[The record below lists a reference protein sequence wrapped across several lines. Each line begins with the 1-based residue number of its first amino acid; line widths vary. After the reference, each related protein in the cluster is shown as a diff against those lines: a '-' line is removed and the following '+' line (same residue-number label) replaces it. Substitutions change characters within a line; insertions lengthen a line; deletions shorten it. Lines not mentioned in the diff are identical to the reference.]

1 MNRKEQCGQL
11 NAEKQTNET
20 ESLLRLKIQ
29 RLVKNDFSI
38 SIGETAL
45 VTQMKE
51 KILKFLQEE
60 EPRTESPEVSMTDLR
75 LIYKGKVLVDTE
87 SLNFYKIENNDTV
100 QLCPI
105 HRKKVDQPLSNLAGG
120 PIENDDARNEEGKQ
134 QLLNEPSEV
143 TIISFAI
150 VGQPNFGGGRNL
162 LSQDLRTSNQG
173 PQNSVSSNHA
183 STRSSPHRRLM
194 EPMTAAPTPVNTSGD
209 LRNFKFALQET
220 LRRLGE
226 TDMNNNREL
235 ITHLDALVKRAT
247 SLRGSLTEEEKK
259 ETSGLPLETQMSN
272 SELVIS
278 HAGSIDVHGELLVPT
293 MMRCLPF
300 RFNIEA
306 APESP
311 SQASNWMENPGSLV
325 DAESERPNGETG
337 NRPEQSGIFIASQIL
352 ARQLLRNTNAGSIF
366 NMLINRFSQR

>member
-1 MNRKEQCGQL
+1 MDREEEYGHL
-11 NAEKQTNET
+11 NVEKQTKET

-38 SIGETAL
+38 LISETAL

-51 KILKFLQEE
+51 KILKFLKEE
-60 EPRTESPEVSMTDLR
+60 EPRTENPEVSITDLR
-75 LIYKGKVLVDTE
+75 LIYKGKVLVDTK
-87 SLNFYKIENNDTV
+87 SVNVYKIQNNDTV

-105 HRKKVDQPLSNLAGG
+105 HRKKVDQPQSNQAGG
-120 PIENDDARNEEGKQ
+120 STENDDTRNEEGKQ
-134 QLLNEPSEV
+134 QVVTEPSEV

-150 VGQPNFGGGRNL
+150 VGQHNFEGGRNL
-162 LSQDLRTSNQG
+162 LSQNSRTSNQG
-173 PQNSVSSNHA
+173 SQNSVSSNHA
-183 STRSSPHRRLM
+183 STRSSPQRRLIV
-194 EPMTAAPTPVNTSGD
+194 PMTAAPTPVTTSGD

-226 TDMNNNREL
+226 TDMNNRQEL
-235 ITHLDALVKRAT
+235 ITHLDALVRRAT

-259 ETSGLPLETQMSN
+259 ETSGLPLETQN

-278 HAGSIDVHGELLVPT
+278 HTGSIDVHGELLVPA

-300 RFNIEA
+300 RFNTEA

-311 SQASNWMENPGSLV
+311 PQAPNWVENSDSSG
-325 DAESERPNGETG
+325 DAESERPNKETG
-337 NRPEQSGIFIASQIL
+337 NRPEQSGIFNASQIL
-352 ARQLLRNTNAGSIF
+352 ARQLLRNTNSGSIF
-366 NMLINRFSQR
+366 NMLINLFNRR